1 MGVTHNSVDGTTADF
16 PHPDL
21 PKIHGEPNRDSLIE
35 IHGLLCENASSVT
48 TNQGGGNHGH
58 LALMLSAK
66 AYNEQTKHD
75 FIPPPNPGDAP
86 AIATAG
92 ENRAQEQAGLDEI
105 FKRATRLYD
114 RYNTTDKALK
124 KQIESAVERPYL
136 AELRDQLTGF
146 SQVTALA
153 LMSHLYDNY
162 GLIDDV
168 DLETNQVTMMKP
180 YDPETPL
187 ANLVDQLQRGRN
199 FANIGDQGLTDGM
212 LISKGITLLSNTA
225 VFNDDIKDWNRQ
237 DSKDK
242 TWANFKTH
250 FQRAHRER
258 RKAVTTA
265 GQGGYNASV
274 HNVYGYN
281 ATVNNV
287 YGNADDEAHRALQQA
302 AADSLSTIAGGMA
315 DNQTNLTELS
325 QANAVLTASN
335 TTMAAQM
342 AQLMSGM
349 QLLQTQMAQNTAGNG
364 GKGSTGNG
372 RRNNPNPLPWAYC
385 WSHGKCKHTG
395 AVCQKKKEGHKD
407 AATMENKM
415 GGSTYNM

>member
-1 MGVTHNSVDGTTADF
+1 MGATHNSVDGTTADF
-16 PHPDL
+16 PHPDI
-21 PKIHGEPNRDSLIE
+21 PKIHGEPNRDSLIA
-35 IHGLLCENASSVT
+35 IHELLCENASSVT

-58 LALMLSAK
+58 LTLMLSAK
-66 AYNEQTKHD
+66 AYKEQTKHD
-75 FIPPPNPGDAP
+75 FLAPANPGDAP

-92 ENRAQEQAGLDEI
+92 DNKAQEQTSLDEA

-114 RYNTTDKALK
+114 RYHTTDKALK

-146 SQVTALA
+146 SQVTAFA
-153 LMSHLYDNY
+153 LMEHLYDNY

-168 DLETNQVTMMKP
+168 DLEVNQVTMMKP

-187 ANLVDQLQRGRN
+187 ALLVAQLQRGRT
-199 FANIGDQGLTDGM
+199 FANIGGHGLTDGM

-225 VFNDDIKDWNRQ
+225 VFNDDIKDWNRLNATE
-237 DSKDK
+237 K
-242 TWANFKTH
+242 TWANFKSH

-287 YGNADDEAHRALQQA
+287 YGNAEDDAVRALQQA
-302 AADSLSTIAGGMA
+302 ATDSLSTIAGGLA
-315 DNQTNLTELS
+315 DNQTGLAELA
-325 QANAVLTASN
+325 QANAVLTATN

-349 QLLQTQMAQNTAGNG
+349 QLLQTQMAAGPAAAP
-364 GKGSTGNG
+364 SAGNG

-385 WSHGKCKHTG
+385 WSHGKCKHSG
-395 AVCQKKKEGHKD
+395 KDCKKKKDGHNN
-407 AATMENKM
+407 AATFEDRK
-415 GGSTYNM
+415 GGSHYNL